1 MMKPAKTDEYSRYNA
16 SLRIKSKI
24 NKYFTARAGAL
35 YSRRSKDYAYITSS
49 TTADPWLYL
58 YRWSPL
64 YPLGNDE
71 NGDPIR
77 RPASEAAAA
86 NTANITHDYI
96 NVNVGGTLT
105 ITNDWKVDF
114 DYAFSNQKRSEEHTS
129 ELQSLMRTSYDVY
142 CLKNKN

>member
-77 RPASEAAAA
+77 SPASEAAA
-86 NTANITHDYI
+86 
-96 NVNVGGTLT
+96 
-105 ITNDWKVDF
+105 
-114 DYAFSNQKRSEEHTS
+114 RSEEHTS
-129 ELQSLMRTSYDVY
+129 ELQSRMRNSYAVF
-142 CLKNKN
+142 CLKKKKK

>member
-1 MMKPAKTDEYSRYNA
+1 MIRRPPRSTRTDTLFPYTTLFRSNA

-64 YPLGNDE
+64 SPLGNDE

-77 RPASEAAAA
+77 SPASEAAADRKSTRL
-86 NTANITHDYI
+86 NSSH
-96 NVNVGGTLT
+96 
-105 ITNDWKVDF
+105 
-114 DYAFSNQKRSEEHTS
+114 
-129 ELQSLMRTSYDVY
+129 
-142 CLKNKN
+142 